1 MFHTLLR
8 RIVFPL
14 FKLFYRPKVNGIE
27 NLPTDSNYIIISNHL
42 GKIDVF
48 SIATLYREKI
58 YFMAKKEWFK
68 SKFSNKFFRWLG
80 AIPVDR
86 DNADITSIRV
96 CFQTLKD
103 GNKLVIFPEGTRNK
117 ANDGTLLPIKGG
129 AGLIAF
135 KSKVKVVPI
144 VIKERYRFLRK
155 NYINIGLPFDF
166 SEFNG
171 QKTTPELIEK
181 FKDIMQEKLSEGLK
195 DVNDFA
201 NRSKIK

>member
-1 MFHTLLR
+1 
-8 RIVFPL
+8 
-14 FKLFYRPKVNGIE
+14 
-27 NLPTDSNYIIISNHL
+27 
-42 GKIDVF
+42 
-48 SIATLYREKI
+48 
-58 YFMAKKEWFK
+58 MAKKEWFK